1 MRGKL
6 ILILTTIIFG
16 FCDKNLAQNIKIIL
30 GPDDIALNQAF
41 TITVEVENDRIK
53 SIENFPEIP
62 GFNRVGQS
70 TSSSTNIINGQYSTT
85 QSIIQNYVPIQ
96 EGKVVIRPFTM
107 NINEKTISSPGK
119 TVTVGPPIQQQQR
132 YDPFSYDPFEE
143 FFGRRQPQEFIEVK
157 EDAFLAL
164 TLDKDEVY
172 VGEGLTV
179 TLGLYVSVSNRADL
193 EWPNDLSEQLAEIKK
208 KITPANCWEENF
220 KITNLNPE
228 SVEVNNKRYRQY
240 KLYQAAFYP
249 LNDQDIS
256 FPALSFD
263 MIKYNVA
270 KNQTFFGRSK
280 QADNTTFTTKAKTV
294 RVKDLPAH
302 PMKDQVPVG
311 KYYLSEEISDEKL
324 NTGQSFTYQFTV
336 QGEGNI
342 AAIDN
347 PTISASKDFDFY
359 PPNIR
364 QNISRSNNVVRGS
377 KSFNYYTIPNEP
389 GEYALGDYIWLVY
402 FDPYEEKY
410 DTLRSN
416 FRVITEGESKKN
428 VSISSNDLG
437 AFYDMI
443 DIESNKLENINR
455 EDLVKLL
462 ANIFIVAVMGFT
474 VFLILKK

>member
-30 GPDDIALNQAF
+30 GPDNIALNQAF

-53 SIENFPEIP
+53 NIENFPEIP

-107 NINEKTISSPGK
+107 TINEKSISSPGK
-119 TVTVGPPIQQQQR
+119 TVTVGPPIQQQRR

-179 TLGLYVSVSNRADL
+179 TLGLYVSVSNKADL
-193 EWPNDLSEQLAEIKK
+193 EWPNDISEQLAEIKK

-228 SVEVNNKRYRQY
+228 SVEINNKRYRQY

-256 FPALSFD
+256 FPPLSFD

-294 RVKDLPAH
+294 KVKDLPAH

-359 PPNIR
+359 PPNIS
-364 QNISRSNNVVRGS
+364 QNISRSNNKVRGS

-389 GEYALGDYIWLVY
+389 GEYALSDYIWLVY

-410 DTLRSN
+410 DTLKSN
-416 FRVITEGESKKN
+416 FKLVTEGESKKN

-437 AFYDMI
+437 SFYDLI
-443 DIESNKLENINR
+443 DIESNKLENIHR

-462 ANIFIVAVMGFT
+462 ANILIVAVMGFT